1 MMDMEMNAGLDD
13 EGSESSE
20 SASEGSSASSTFC
33 DLEKDYSKVLQE
45 MKSNEALA
53 PFMAEYTKLYES
65 LYKAYRT
72 EKDLTERCNM
82 LREELFTSDHK
93 VYELTHTISTN
104 EKEIEKLK
112 QDVLNA
118 IKRADAAHTREQNA
132 QDTIENLRVNVQ
144 QLSQEIAQKNRQ
156 LAATEDTSIAKQK
169 ESLAQEKEKLVSEIN
184 TLKQRLKN
192 MALYIEELEDR
203 SSFAGHQIAE
213 MQENLDIQLNEISR
227 ERRGRQRAEEEA
239 LQLQEGLAIKT
250 SDLETANESI
260 KAAAANVIKLE
271 SLLKEQRTSG
281 EKMQR
286 EINKLSV
293 KKLNLES
300 DLENANNQIEN
311 LDKEVLEK
319 DKQLKDWKQSINRM
333 REEVSKHKSQ
343 KESIT
348 KRWQKIEIERST
360 LEQQLKHTSAKSKNT
375 EHQKMICQ
383 KQLVDKQQE
392 LEVHIREKN
401 VLARTKENLG
411 DYIRRMQHEL
421 MVCEYS
427 RRKIEHE
434 LDTSLRDIMDV
445 HSLLSAVEKERDKH
459 SLTAQNLAQ
468 QVEEYISE
476 VKLKQVEISNYKK
489 RLAEAEAK
497 YRQQQNMFETVRAE
511 RNACGKS
518 LTEAHDEIQ
527 ELKNK
532 LKVLSHQIEQLKEDI
547 VTKESQ
553 LIKEEFMR
561 NKVEKEREGLRVE
574 LQTSRREM
582 SELKHEIE
590 SMKQEEKSLRQVI
603 QRAESDIARH
613 KKDIDNIMNERDMLG
628 TQLVRRNDE
637 LSLQYS
643 RIKVLHGT
651 LQRGEVQ
658 YNQRLEDIRLLKLE
672 VKKLRTEKTLLI
684 KNIQNMSD
692 LRKEVF
698 HLNHDLTRERLKV
711 MALEEE
717 VQTPLNI
724 HRWRK
729 LEGSDPS
736 TYELLKKIQI
746 LQKRMIKMAADM
758 IEKEKKVKDTEKLY
772 MNLRE
777 ILSKHP
783 GPQVMV
789 SLNKTQKALRERGK
803 KVKCLL
809 AELSMYEVQMGEYRI
824 GMDRMSIEMNDL
836 KKKYFIQK
844 KKLHISKESKLK
856 SLSQPVFP
864 AINQSQ
870 KRFCGGGFNMAT
882 PTPRNCFVV
891 DSECR

>member
-20 SASEGSSASSTFC
+20 PASEGSSASSTFC

-203 SSFAGHQIAE
+203 SSSAGHQIAE

-311 LDKEVLEK
+311 LDKEMLEK

-333 REEVSKHKSQ
+333 REEVSKHKTQ

-360 LEQQLKHTSAKSKNT
+360 LEQQLKHTSVKSKNA
-375 EHQKMICQ
+375 EHQKIICQ

-421 MVCEYS
+421 TVCEYS

-553 LIKEEFMR
+553 LIKEEFIR

-574 LQTSRREM
+574 LQSSRKEV
-582 SELKHEIE
+582 SELKREIE

-672 VKKLRTEKTLLI
+672 VKQLRTEKTLLI

-746 LQKRMIKMAADM
+746 LQKRVIKMAADM
-758 IEKEKKVKDTEKLY
+758 IEKEKKIKDTEKLY

-783 GPQVMV
+783 GPQAMV

-844 KKLHISKESKLK
+844 KKLHISKESKPK
-856 SLSQPVFP
+856 SLTQPVFP
-864 AINQSQ
+864 AISQSQ
-870 KRFCGGGFNMAT
+870 KKFCGGGFNMAT